1 MPCDPL
7 ALVDAPMPP
16 PMRLL
21 PETALLVPLLPKLS
35 ARLPFPVPS
44 SLAAAERIPL
54 PALGVEGV
62 DPWPAG
68 FSFKYAT
75 VIWHHHNQWLVITLH
90 K

>member
-1 MPCDPL
+1 MLCDPL
-7 ALVDAPMPP
+7 ALVEALMPP

-21 PETALLVPLLPKLS
+21 PETALLAPLLPKLS

-44 SLAAAERIPL
+44 SLAAADRIPL

-62 DPWPAG
+62 EPWPAS

-75 VIWHHHNQWLVITLH
+75 VIWETVLPLWL
-90 K
+90 

>member
-7 ALVDAPMPP
+7 ALVDTPIPP

-35 ARLPFPVPS
+35 ARLPFPVPR
-44 SLAAAERIPL
+44 SLAAADRIPL

-62 DPWPAG
+62 EPWPAG

-75 VIWHHHNQWLVITLH
+75 VIWHHHNKQSITA
-90 K
+90 